1 METQERYKEIEKE
14 LSTLDLTK
22 RPTLKV
28 NIRTTDE
35 SLKLI
40 LTEFKDKKERCQK
53 RINHLIYLEGIK
65 TCLKQEKP
73 KLLNEIDEYFLNS
86 KCLKQLK
93 ENNKRYCEYL
103 EYYEKFIADLEAV
116 RIKLWDIKFKDIHTK
131 YEELQQVSINNS
143 SSVSYDSTSLE
154 SLKIAISTI
163 EKTIKTEELNVD
175 KIRKLNA
182 KIESLKLELFWLDQ
196 RSFQAHKMNHF
207 KIQKISTSK
216 LYPIIENL
224 LKTEKSFYSKHF

>member
-1 METQERYKEIEKE
+1 M
-14 LSTLDLTK
+14 
-22 RPTLKV
+22 
-28 NIRTTDE
+28 
-35 SLKLI
+35 
-40 LTEFKDKKERCQK
+40 
-53 RINHLIYLEGIK
+53 
-65 TCLKQEKP
+65 
-73 KLLNEIDEYFLNS
+73 
-86 KCLKQLK
+86 
-93 ENNKRYCEYL
+93 
-103 EYYEKFIADLEAV
+103 

-196 RSFQAHKMNHF
+196 RSFSSSQNESFQNSKNIY
-207 KIQKISTSK
+207 IQTVSDYRKF
-216 LYPIIENL
+216 IENR
-224 LKTEKSFYSKHF
+224 KSYSKHF

>member
-1 METQERYKEIEKE
+1 MK
-14 LSTLDLTK
+14 
-22 RPTLKV
+22 
-28 NIRTTDE
+28 
-35 SLKLI
+35 
-40 LTEFKDKKERCQK
+40 LTE
-53 RINHLIYLEGIK
+53 N
-65 TCLKQEKP
+65 
-73 KLLNEIDEYFLNS
+73 FLNS

-196 RSFQAHKMNHF
+196 RSFSSSQNESFQNSKNIY
-207 KIQKISTSK
+207 IQTVSDYRKF
-216 LYPIIENL
+216 IENRKKL
-224 LKTEKSFYSKHF
+224 LETLLIK